1 MSLRL
6 FVGSPDSTG
15 GGWVSGAEWALP
27 AGAARHAQVR
37 RVQPGDLLHL
47 FDGSGPEWQ
56 AEVLTMGRSEVR
68 VRIGQPQP
76 AAAELPVHVTLA
88 LGMPANERMD
98 AVVEKATELGAR
110 AIQPLHTE
118 RSVLRLNAERAEKK
132 RAHWQA
138 IAEAA
143 CEQCGRGTVPQVLP
157 VRNLG
162 DWLGRL
168 GAPSAGAG
176 PQAETESAA
185 LRLILS
191 LQPDALPL
199 PQRVAAGSATALPLR
214 RVITLNGPEGGLSP
228 DEEAS
233 ARRQGFLPT
242 SLGSRVLR
250 ADTAPLS
257 LMAWLGWAG

>member
-1 MSLRL
+1 MAPEDGAALAL
-6 FVGSPDSTG
+6 VA
-15 GGWVSGAEWALP
+15 GAEWSLP

-37 RVQPGDLLHL
+37 RVQPGDTLRL
-47 FDGSGPEWQ
+47 FDGSGLDWQ
-56 AEVLTMGRSEVR
+56 AEVLAMGRSEVR
-68 VRIGQPQP
+68 VRIGMPL
-76 AAAELPVHVTLA
+76 AAVAELPVHVTLA

-98 AVVEKATELGAR
+98 TVLEKATELGAR

-143 CEQCGRGTVPQVLP
+143 CEQCGRATVPQVLP
-157 VRNLG
+157 VRQLG
-162 DWLGRL
+162 DWLGQFGSPGSL
-168 GAPSAGAG
+168 HPPSADGH
-176 PQAETESAA
+176 QDT

-191 LQPDALPL
+191 LQPDAQAL
-199 PQRVAAGSATALPLR
+199 PQRVPVRTAMPEQTAPAAVLR

-233 ARRQGFLPT
+233 ARRHGFLPT
-242 SLGSRVLR
+242 SLGTRVLR
-250 ADTAPLS
+250 ADTAPLA
-257 LMAWLGWAG
+257 LMSWLAWAG